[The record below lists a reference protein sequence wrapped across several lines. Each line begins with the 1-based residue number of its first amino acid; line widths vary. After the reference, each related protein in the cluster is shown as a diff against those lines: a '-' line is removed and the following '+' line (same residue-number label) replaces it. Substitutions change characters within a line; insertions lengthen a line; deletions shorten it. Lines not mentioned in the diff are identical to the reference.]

1 MFNVTVQTIVKNEE
15 NWVWFS
21 LVSVKDLVKSII
33 VYDDNSTDKTKK
45 IVESIKD
52 PKIYLKSVK
61 TNSPSDLTEFRN
73 EMLKKTKTD
82 WFVLLDGDEVWNST
96 TFKGFLKFLEKQPKD
111 IYAVA
116 LHTRNCVGDIYHYL
130 PEEAGEYEI
139 LGRKGHLNIRA
150 YRKLP
155 GFHWKGGYPLES
167 YVDEKGGSI
176 NSQDKH
182 LAFFDDFYWHMTHL
196 ARSSSREKVLGWRKV
211 KLEAGIKVKD
221 SGQFPKVFNLVR
233 PEIVPDPWIKV
244 GPLQKIY
251 SFALTPFKKLRRRLK

>member
-21 LVSVKDLVKSII
+21 LMSVKDLVKSVI
-33 VYDDNSTDKTKK
+33 VYDDNSTDKTKE

-52 PKIYLKSVK
+52 PKISLKPVK
-61 TNSPSDLTEFRN
+61 TNLPSDLTGFRN
-73 EMLKKTKTD
+73 EMLKETKTD
-82 WFVLLDGDEVWNST
+82 WFVLLDGDEVWNNT
-96 TFKGFLKFLEKQPKD
+96 TFKGFLKFLEKQHKD

-155 GFHWKGGYPLES
+155 GFHWKGEYPLES
-167 YVDEKGGSI
+167 YVDEKGDSI
-176 NSQDKH
+176 NSQDN
-182 LAFFDDFYWHMTHL
+182 
-196 ARSSSREKVLGWRKV
+196 
-211 KLEAGIKVKD
+211 I
-221 SGQFPKVFNLVR
+221 
-233 PEIVPDPWIKV
+233 
-244 GPLQKIY
+244 
-251 SFALTPFKKLRRRLK
+251 